1 MSYDE
6 RLQRPE
12 VDRLFQAMLQLEDVR
27 EYYRFFE
34 DLCTVS
40 ELRTMAQRFR
50 AAEMLY
56 DGAKYE
62 EVVEDTGMSSATIS
76 RIKRFLNYGADGYA
90 MAIERLRDDEE
101 DETDE
106 S

>member
-1 MSYDE
+1 MRFDE

-12 VDRLFQAMLQLEDVR
+12 VDKLFQAMLELRDVR

-90 MAIERLRDDEE
+90 MAIERLRSEKKADEA
-101 DETDE
+101 
-106 S
+106 